1 MTHKRLFQSL
11 IGSITPRATSRE
23 AENARRAEVRAR
35 AIALLARHGVQ
46 SGETATTDGDDESF
60 ALASLGFA
68 LNSGQNLAQNHTRN
82 EKREEAQEEA
92 QDERQDKT
100 QDEIQSAV
108 TDLRLFD
115 SHFLAQAALYARAG
129 SSSSAVPTLLLAALS
144 AREESEYFSD
154 LFPRIVQ
161 NASHLRAFV
170 RAARSGAT
178 GRSSL
183 GSLPKKA
190 IHSWLEER
198 AESLLIVE
206 SLQSGNPTL
215 GDVVKMTHPRPQ
227 SERRRRL
234 YAAFLG
240 QAEASEM
247 RSWLAAA
254 AEDLDVVRLVEFLP
268 HILRAN
274 VPGSEEFAICAA
286 RRLRE
291 ESQKPETGTPE
302 TGTLPSAY
310 QTLQALRTL
319 RGRWT
324 AKEEANPAMRE
335 LVSSLEDILE
345 RVATAPRPFAKK
357 AYVCVDVSGSMQSS
371 VGKRLDEDG
380 GTSFVRCTDAAGLLT
395 GAILRA
401 NASSLAEIIPFEQRV
416 VKGKFSANDS
426 VQATIERLTSFN
438 GGGTNCSAALRHL
451 NERNAVGGLVFIIS
465 DAESWKD
472 MTPHRLAALQHEWN
486 IFKTRNPEARL
497 TLLDLQARPLAR
509 LRRTADGDEYDTL
522 ALGGFSDETLER
534 VIAFANGEFDAI
546 SALQSLRAVETPS
559 RERKIDTEHSQKTS

>member
-11 IGSITPRATSRE
+11 IGSIPPRATSRE
-23 AENARRAEVRAR
+23 AENGRRAEVRAR

-46 SGETATTDGDDESF
+46 SGEAATTDCDDESF
-60 ALASLGFA
+60 ALASLGFV
-68 LNSGQNLAQNHTRN
+68 LKSGSLSQNHTRK
-82 EKREEAQEEA
+82 EKRDEIRNEI
-92 QDERQDKT
+92 QDEM
-100 QDEIQSAV
+100 QDETQSAV

-129 SSSSAVPTLLLAALS
+129 SSSSVVPTLLLAALS

-170 RAARSGAT
+170 RAVRSGAT

-254 AEDLDVVRLVEFLP
+254 AEELDVACLVEFLP

-274 VPGSEEFAICAA
+274 VPGSEEFAMCAA

-291 ESQKPETGTPE
+291 QFQKSDETR
-302 TGTLPSAY
+302 TLPSAY

-345 RVATAPRPFAKK
+345 RVATAPRSFAKK

-472 MTPHRLAALQHEWN
+472 TTPHRLAALQHEWN

-497 TLLDLQARPLAR
+497 ALLDLQARPLAR

-522 ALGGFSDETLER
+522 ILGGFSDETLER

-559 RERKIDTEHSQKTS
+559 RERKTDTEHSQKTS